1 MTKEQKIKRSEALKI
16 SFEIERLL
24 VKENLVREIFIG
36 GSLKRGQEFVADVDI
51 GIIPAGVYEN
61 GHAWWAET
69 MKEIF
74 QTFHTPD
81 TIPDNF
87 KSVCGKEILRFWYQ
101 GTQVDIWAAEKYYWG
116 PMCMFIAGSAKL
128 NAIQRKRAKQQGILL
143 SNKGVFSLEGEDLGK
158 FPTELEVYDYLNWK
172 WIPWNKRNLT

>member
-1 MTKEQKIKRSEALKI
+1 MKNTKKIARSDALSI
-16 SFEIERLL
+16 ALEINEHLI
-24 VKENLVREIFIG
+24 KENLIRDVFIG

-51 GIIPAGVYEN
+51 GIVPAGIYEG

-74 QTFHTPD
+74 NLLHMPEG
-81 TIPDNF
+81 IPENF
-87 KSVCGKEILRFWYQ
+87 KQACGKEILRLSYF
-101 GTQVDIWAAEKYYWG
+101 GVQVDIWAAEKYYWG

-128 NAIQRKRAKQQGILL
+128 NAIQRKRAKQQGVLL
-143 SNKGVFSLEGEDLGK
+143 SNKGIFSLEGEDLGK